1 MGRLKHSTLAMA
13 LLLFGL
19 SAQAQDAV
27 WGDFI
32 AVDFPRLDRI
42 SLDNQDFVFIANP
55 EGNLYQYNLSGK
67 LINNFS
73 PPRQGRLS
81 QLEAFW
87 TVNIF
92 TFSADLQEYRLL
104 DRFINPIS
112 ENKIPAENIAL
123 AKAATLGNNNII
135 WVLDET
141 DLSIKQ
147 FDFRTRR
154 ILQQQPLNLV
164 LENTDLEVLDIREY
178 QNLLFLN
185 LSGQGIHILD
195 NQGNFIKK
203 LQVFPKSRLS
213 FWKGYLCL
221 IEGNTIRLIDFQ
233 SGSEEQFDLSLGTKA
248 IGILI
253 NRKAVILY
261 NAQGFNIYQKEN
273 TPLKGY

>member
-1 MGRLKHSTLAMA
+1 MARIKA
-13 LLLFGL
+13 LLLLFLALG
-19 SAQAQDAV
+19 SGKTFSQESE
-27 WGDFI
+27 WGDFV
-32 AVDFPRLDRI
+32 AVEFPRLDKI
-42 SLDNQDFVFIANP
+42 SLDNQDFLFVADP
-55 EGNLYQYNLSGK
+55 EGNLYQYNLSGQR
-67 LINNFS
+67 INNFS
-73 PPRQGRLS
+73 PPRQGRLT

-92 TFSADLQEYRLL
+92 TFSTDLQEYRIL

-135 WVLDET
+135 WILDET

-164 LENTDLEVLDIREY
+164 LENTSLDVLDIREH

-185 LSGQGIHILD
+185 IAGQGIYIFD
-195 NQGNFIKK
+195 NQGNFIKR
-203 LQVFPKSRLS
+203 LQVFPNGRLS
-213 FWKGYLCL
+213 FWKGYLFL
-221 IEGNTIRLIDFQ
+221 VEKDSIRLVDFQ
-233 SGSEEQFDLSLGTKA
+233 SGAEEQFRLSLGAEVT
-248 IGILI
+248 GILV

-261 NAQGFNIYQKEN
+261 NKRGFRIYQKEN

>member
-1 MGRLKHSTLAMA
+1 MARIKA
-13 LLLFGL
+13 LLLLFLALGGGKTF
-19 SAQAQDAV
+19 SQESE
-27 WGDFI
+27 WGDFV
-32 AVDFPRLDRI
+32 AVEFPRLDKI
-42 SLDNQDFVFIANP
+42 SLDNQDFLFVADP
-55 EGNLYQYNLSGK
+55 EGNLYQYNLSGQR
-67 LINNFS
+67 INNFS
-73 PPRQGRLS
+73 PPRQGRLT

-92 TFSADLQEYRLL
+92 TFSTDLQEYRIL

-135 WVLDET
+135 WILDET

-164 LENTDLEVLDIREY
+164 LENTSLDVLDIREH

-185 LSGQGIHILD
+185 IAGQGIYIFD
-195 NQGNFIKK
+195 NQGNFIKR
-203 LQVFPKSRLS
+203 LQVFPNGRLS
-213 FWKGYLCL
+213 FWKGYLFL
-221 IEGNTIRLIDFQ
+221 VEKDSIRLVDFQ
-233 SGSEEQFDLSLGTKA
+233 SGAEEQFRLSLGGEVT
-248 IGILI
+248 GILV

-261 NAQGFNIYQKEN
+261 NKRGFRIYKKEN

>member
-1 MGRLKHSTLAMA
+1 MARIKA
-13 LLLFGL
+13 LLLLFLALGGGKTF
-19 SAQAQDAV
+19 SQESE
-27 WGDFI
+27 WGDFV
-32 AVDFPRLDRI
+32 AVEFPRLDKI
-42 SLDNQDFVFIANP
+42 SLDNQDFLFVADP
-55 EGNLYQYNLSGK
+55 EGNLYQYNLSGQR
-67 LINNFS
+67 INNFS
-73 PPRQGRLS
+73 PPRQGRLT

-92 TFSADLQEYRLL
+92 TFSTDLQEYRIL

-135 WVLDET
+135 WILDET

-164 LENTDLEVLDIREY
+164 LENTSLDVLDIREH

-185 LSGQGIHILD
+185 IAGQGIYIFD
-195 NQGNFIKK
+195 NQGNFIKR
-203 LQVFPKSRLS
+203 LQVFPNGRLS
-213 FWKGYLCL
+213 FWKGYLFL
-221 IEGNTIRLIDFQ
+221 VEKDSIRLVDFQ
-233 SGSEEQFDLSLGTKA
+233 SGAEEQFRLSLGAEVT
-248 IGILI
+248 GILV

-261 NAQGFNIYQKEN
+261 NKRGFRIYQKEN

>member
-1 MGRLKHSTLAMA
+1 MARLKL
-13 LLLFGL
+13 LILLFSLLVCGKAFPQEA
-19 SAQAQDAV
+19 SWGEFVAV
-27 WGDFI
+27 E
-32 AVDFPRLDRI
+32 FPRLDKI
-42 SLDNQDFVFIANP
+42 SLDNQDFVFVADL
-55 EGNLYQYNLSGK
+55 EGNLYQYNLSGQ

-73 PPRQGRLS
+73 PPRQGRLT

-92 TFSADLQEYRLL
+92 TFSTDLQEYRIL

-112 ENKIPAENIAL
+112 ENRIPAENIAL

-135 WVLDET
+135 WILDET

-164 LENTDLEVLDIREY
+164 LENTSLDVLDIREH

-185 LSGQGIHILD
+185 IAGQGIYIFD

-203 LQVFPKSRLS
+203 LQVFPKGRLS
-213 FWKGYLCL
+213 FWKGYIFLV
-221 IEGNTIRLIDFQ
+221 EKESIRLVDFQ
-233 SGSEEQFDLSLGTKA
+233 SGAEEQFKLSLSADAT
-248 IGILI
+248 GILV

-261 NAQGFNIYQKEN
+261 NNRGFRIYQKEN

>member
-1 MGRLKHSTLAMA
+1 MARIKA
-13 LLLFGL
+13 LLLLFLALG
-19 SAQAQDAV
+19 SGKTFSQESE
-27 WGDFI
+27 WGDFV
-32 AVDFPRLDRI
+32 AVEFPRLDKI
-42 SLDNQDFVFIANP
+42 SLDNQDFLFVADP
-55 EGNLYQYNLSGK
+55 EGNLYQYNLSGQR
-67 LINNFS
+67 INNFS
-73 PPRQGRLS
+73 PPRQGRLT

-92 TFSADLQEYRLL
+92 TFSTDLQEYRIL

-135 WVLDET
+135 WILDET

-164 LENTDLEVLDIREY
+164 LENTSLDVLDIREH

-185 LSGQGIHILD
+185 IAGQGIYIFD
-195 NQGNFIKK
+195 NQGNFIKR
-203 LQVFPKSRLS
+203 LQVFPNGRLS
-213 FWKGYLCL
+213 FWKGYLFL
-221 IEGNTIRLIDFQ
+221 VEKDSIRLVDFQ
-233 SGSEEQFDLSLGTKA
+233 SGAEEQFRLSLGAEVT
-248 IGILI
+248 GILV

-261 NAQGFNIYQKEN
+261 NKRGFRIYQKGN

>member
-1 MGRLKHSTLAMA
+1 MERLSFTLILAFW
-13 LLLFGL
+13 LVHGIF
-19 SAQAQDAV
+19 AQEGQ
-27 WGDFI
+27 WGEFVS
-32 AVDFPRLDRI
+32 VDFPRLDKI
-42 SLDNQDFVFIANP
+42 SLDNQDHVFVSDL
-55 EGNLYQYNLSGK
+55 EGNLYQYQLSGK

-73 PPRQGRLS
+73 PPRQGRLT

-92 TFSADLQEYRLL
+92 TFSSDLQEYRIL

-112 ENKIPAENIAL
+112 ENRIPAETIAL
-123 AKAATLGNNNII
+123 ARAATLGNNNII

-141 DLSIKQ
+141 ELSIKQ

-164 LENTDLEVLDIREY
+164 LENSNLEVLDIREH

-185 LSGQGIHILD
+185 VAGQGIYIFD

-203 LQVFPKSRLS
+203 LEVFPTNRLS
-213 FWKGYLCL
+213 FWKGNLCML
-221 IEGNTIRLIDFQ
+221 EGGYSRLVDFQ
-233 SGSEEQFDLSLGTKA
+233 SGTEELFQLSLGTEST
-248 IGILI
+248 GILI

-261 NAQGFNIYQKEN
+261 NSRGFRIYQKEN
-273 TPLKGY
+273 TPLKGH

>member
-1 MGRLKHSTLAMA
+1 MARLKFLILFFC
-13 LLLFGL
+13 LLICG
-19 SAQAQDAV
+19 DAFPQEPS
-27 WGDFI
+27 WGEF
-32 AVDFPRLDRI
+32 VTVEFPRLDKI
-42 SLDNQDFVFIANP
+42 SLDNQDFIFVADQ
-55 EGNLYQYNLSGK
+55 EGNLYQYNLSGQ

-92 TFSADLQEYRLL
+92 TFSTDLQEYRIL

-135 WVLDET
+135 WILDET

-154 ILQQQPLNLV
+154 IIQQQPLNLV
-164 LENTDLEVLDIREY
+164 LENTSLDVLDIREH

-185 LSGQGIHILD
+185 ISGQGIYIFD
-195 NQGNFIKK
+195 NQGNFIKR
-203 LQVFPKSRLS
+203 LQVFPKNRLS

-221 IEGNTIRLIDFQ
+221 LEGETIRLVDFQ
-233 SGSEEQFDLSLGTKA
+233 SGAEEKFQLSLGTDA
-248 IGILI
+248 TGILV

-261 NAQGFNIYQKEN
+261 NRLGFRIYQKEN

>member
-1 MGRLKHSTLAMA
+1 MARIKA
-13 LLLFGL
+13 LLLLFLALG
-19 SAQAQDAV
+19 SGKTFSQESE
-27 WGDFI
+27 WGDFV
-32 AVDFPRLDRI
+32 AVEFPRLDKI
-42 SLDNQDFVFIANP
+42 SLDNQDFLFVADP

-67 LINNFS
+67 RINNFS
-73 PPRQGRLS
+73 PPRQGRLT

-92 TFSADLQEYRLL
+92 TFSTDLQEYRIL

-135 WVLDET
+135 WILDET

-164 LENTDLEVLDIREY
+164 LENTSLDVLDIREH

-185 LSGQGIHILD
+185 IAGQGIYIFD
-195 NQGNFIKK
+195 NQGNFIKR
-203 LQVFPKSRLS
+203 LQVFPNGRLS
-213 FWKGYLCL
+213 FWKGYLFL
-221 IEGNTIRLIDFQ
+221 VEKDSIRLVDFQ
-233 SGSEEQFDLSLGTKA
+233 SGAEEQFRLSLGAEVT
-248 IGILI
+248 GILV

-261 NAQGFNIYQKEN
+261 NKRGFRIYQKEN

>member
-1 MGRLKHSTLAMA
+1 M
-13 LLLFGL
+13 LLLSSFGH
-19 SAQAQDAV
+19 AVGQDTP
-27 WGDFI
+27 WGEFVSI
-32 AVDFPRLDRI
+32 EFPRLDKI
-42 SLDNQDFVFIANP
+42 SLDNQDFLFVADL
-55 EGNLYQYNLSGK
+55 EGNLYQYNLSGQV
-67 LINNFS
+67 INNFS

-92 TFSADLQEYRLL
+92 TFSTDLQEYRIL
-104 DRFINPIS
+104 DRFINPIA
-112 ENKIPAENIAL
+112 ENKIPSENIAL
-123 AKAATLGNNNII
+123 AKAATLGNNNVI
-135 WVLDET
+135 WIFDET

-164 LENTDLEVLDIREY
+164 LDNTNLEVLDIREH

-185 LSGQGIHILD
+185 IAGQGIYIFD

-203 LQVFPKSRLS
+203 LPIFPKNRLS

-221 IEGNTIRLIDFQ
+221 PEKESVRFVDFQ
-233 SGSEEQFDLSLGTKA
+233 SGAEERFDLSLGTNPK
-248 IGILI
+248 GILV

-261 NAQGFNIYQKEN
+261 DDRGFRIYQKEN
-273 TPLKGY
+273 TPMKGY

>member
-1 MGRLKHSTLAMA
+1 MARIKA
-13 LLLFGL
+13 LLLLFLALG
-19 SAQAQDAV
+19 SGKTFSQESE
-27 WGDFI
+27 WGDFV
-32 AVDFPRLDRI
+32 AVEFPRLDKI
-42 SLDNQDFVFIANP
+42 SLDNQDFLFVADP
-55 EGNLYQYNLSGK
+55 EGNLYQYNLSGQR
-67 LINNFS
+67 INNFS
-73 PPRQGRLS
+73 PPRQGRLT

-92 TFSADLQEYRLL
+92 TFSTDLQEYRIL

-135 WVLDET
+135 WILDET

-164 LENTDLEVLDIREY
+164 LENTSLDVLDIREH

-185 LSGQGIHILD
+185 IAGQGIYIFD
-195 NQGNFIKK
+195 NQGNFIKR
-203 LQVFPKSRLS
+203 LQVFPNGRLS
-213 FWKGYLCL
+213 FWKGYLFL
-221 IEGNTIRLIDFQ
+221 VEKDSIRLVDFQ
-233 SGSEEQFDLSLGTKA
+233 SGAEEQFRLSLGGEVT
-248 IGILI
+248 GILV

-261 NAQGFNIYQKEN
+261 NKRGFRIYQKEN

>member
-1 MGRLKHSTLAMA
+1 MARIEA
-13 LLLFGL
+13 LLLLFLALG
-19 SAQAQDAV
+19 SGKTFSQESE
-27 WGDFI
+27 WGDFV
-32 AVDFPRLDRI
+32 AVEFPRLDKI
-42 SLDNQDFVFIANP
+42 SLDNQDFLFVADP
-55 EGNLYQYNLSGK
+55 EGNLYQYNLSGQR
-67 LINNFS
+67 INNFS
-73 PPRQGRLS
+73 PPRQGRLT

-92 TFSADLQEYRLL
+92 TFSTDLQEYRIL

-112 ENKIPAENIAL
+112 ENRIPAENIAL

-135 WVLDET
+135 WILDET

-164 LENTDLEVLDIREY
+164 LENTSLDVLDIREH

-185 LSGQGIHILD
+185 IAGQGIYIFD
-195 NQGNFIKK
+195 NQGNFIKR
-203 LQVFPKSRLS
+203 LQVFPNGRLS
-213 FWKGYLCL
+213 FWKGYLFL
-221 IEGNTIRLIDFQ
+221 VEKDSIRLVDFQ
-233 SGSEEQFDLSLGTKA
+233 SGAEEQFRLSLGAEVT
-248 IGILI
+248 GILV

-261 NAQGFNIYQKEN
+261 NKRGFRIYQKEN

>member
-1 MGRLKHSTLAMA
+1 MA
-13 LLLFGL
+13 RIKALVLVFLVLGCGKAI
-19 SAQAQDAV
+19 SQVAE
-27 WGDFI
+27 WGDFV
-32 AVDFPRLDRI
+32 AVEFPRLDKI
-42 SLDNQDFVFIANP
+42 SLDNQDFLFVADP
-55 EGNLYQYNLSGK
+55 EGNLYQYNLSGQR
-67 LINNFS
+67 INNFS
-73 PPRQGRLS
+73 PPRQGRLT

-92 TFSADLQEYRLL
+92 TFSTDLQEYRIL
-104 DRFINPIS
+104 DRFINPIA

-135 WVLDET
+135 WILDET

-164 LENTDLEVLDIREY
+164 LENTSLDVLDIREH

-185 LSGQGIHILD
+185 IAGQGIYIFD

-203 LQVFPKSRLS
+203 LKVFPKGRLS
-213 FWKGYLCL
+213 FWKGYLFL
-221 IEGNTIRLIDFQ
+221 VEKESIRLVDFQ
-233 SGSEEQFDLSLGTKA
+233 SGAEEQFKLSLGA
-248 IGILI
+248 EVNGILV

-261 NAQGFNIYQKEN
+261 NTRGFRIYQKEN

>member
-1 MGRLKHSTLAMA
+1 MARIKA
-13 LLLFGL
+13 LLLLFLALG
-19 SAQAQDAV
+19 SGKAFSQESE
-27 WGDFI
+27 WGDFV
-32 AVDFPRLDRI
+32 AVEFPRLDKI
-42 SLDNQDFVFIANP
+42 SLDNQDFLFVADP
-55 EGNLYQYNLSGK
+55 EGNLYQYNLSGQR
-67 LINNFS
+67 INNFS
-73 PPRQGRLS
+73 PPRQGRLT

-92 TFSADLQEYRLL
+92 TFSTDLQEYRIL

-135 WVLDET
+135 WILDET

-164 LENTDLEVLDIREY
+164 LENTSLDVLDIREH

-185 LSGQGIHILD
+185 IAGQGIYIFD
-195 NQGNFIKK
+195 NQGNFIKR
-203 LQVFPKSRLS
+203 LQVFPNGRLS
-213 FWKGYLCL
+213 FWKGYLFL
-221 IEGNTIRLIDFQ
+221 VEKDSIRLVDFQ
-233 SGSEEQFDLSLGTKA
+233 SGAEEQFRLSLGAEVT
-248 IGILI
+248 GILV

-261 NAQGFNIYQKEN
+261 NKRGFRIYQKEN

>member
-1 MGRLKHSTLAMA
+1 MARLIFTLTLAFW
-13 LLLFGL
+13 LGHGVF
-19 SAQAQDAV
+19 AQEGQ
-27 WGDFI
+27 WGEFVS
-32 AVDFPRLDRI
+32 VDFPRLDKI
-42 SLDNQDFVFIANP
+42 SLDNQDYVFVSDL
-55 EGNLYQYNLSGK
+55 EGNLYQYQLSGK

-73 PPRQGRLS
+73 PPRQGRLT

-92 TFSADLQEYRLL
+92 TFSSDLQEYRIL

-112 ENKIPAENIAL
+112 ENRIPAENIAL

-154 ILQQQPLNLV
+154 ILQQQPLNLI
-164 LENTDLEVLDIREY
+164 LENTSLEVLDIREH

-185 LSGQGIHILD
+185 IAGQGIYIFD

-203 LQVFPKSRLS
+203 LNVFPKNRLS
-213 FWKGYLCL
+213 FWKGYLCML
-221 IEGNTIRLIDFQ
+221 DGESVRLVDFQ
-233 SGSEEQFDLSLGTKA
+233 SGAEQRFQLSLGADTT
-248 IGILI
+248 GILV

-261 NAQGFNIYQKEN
+261 NNRGFRIYQKEN

>member
-1 MGRLKHSTLAMA
+1 MARIKA
-13 LLLFGL
+13 LLLLFLALG
-19 SAQAQDAV
+19 SGKASSQESE
-27 WGDFI
+27 WGDFV
-32 AVDFPRLDRI
+32 AVEFPRLDKI
-42 SLDNQDFVFIANP
+42 SLDNQDFLFVADP
-55 EGNLYQYNLSGK
+55 EGNLYQYNLSGQR
-67 LINNFS
+67 INNFS
-73 PPRQGRLS
+73 PPRQGRLT

-92 TFSADLQEYRLL
+92 TFSTDLQEYRIL

-123 AKAATLGNNNII
+123 AKAVTLGNNNII
-135 WVLDET
+135 WILDET

-164 LENTDLEVLDIREY
+164 LENTSLDVLDIREH

-185 LSGQGIHILD
+185 IAGQGIYIFD
-195 NQGNFIKK
+195 NQGNFIKR
-203 LQVFPKSRLS
+203 LQVFPNGRLS
-213 FWKGYLCL
+213 FWKGYLFL
-221 IEGNTIRLIDFQ
+221 VEKDSIRLVDFQ
-233 SGSEEQFDLSLGTKA
+233 SGAEEQFKLSLGTEVT
-248 IGILI
+248 GILV

-261 NAQGFNIYQKEN
+261 NNRGFRIYQKEN